1 MVISACPQCIFPWNL
16 VQISLTNTELLIF
29 SSKIKDGGRRHL
41 GFVWVSHVTTHEASF
56 MERTSCKNCYDR
68 LSSFQVIRI
77 WFFFVQAWKSYSRP
91 QNFSF
96 WGILPPKFR
105 GTSLRH
111 PKGTSLSG
119 TTRFVL
125 SLVQIWRTVR
135 PVALAKKPKK
145 EKKTPPRQ
153 WQTGYSPRPPTS
165 PYRSQS
171 LHAGWSPE
179 CSSIFQVLLKSVQ
192 WFWRCGW
199 SNIALSHYFGH
210 CQWLIQQLVLP
221 YKPW

>member
-1 MVISACPQCIFPWNL
+1 
-16 VQISLTNTELLIF
+16 
-29 SSKIKDGGRRHL
+29 
-41 GFVWVSHVTTHEASF
+41 VTTHEASF

-145 EKKTPPRQ
+145 DTTDSGKLVIRPDYPRRRIEVKVCMP
-153 WQTGYSPRPPTS
+153 GGLR
-165 PYRSQS
+165 
-171 LHAGWSPE
+171 
-179 CSSIFQVLLKSVQ
+179 CVVLYFKFYLKSVQ
-192 WFWRCGW
+192 WFWSCGW
-199 SNIALSHYFGH
+199 SKIALPHYFG
-210 CQWLIQQLVLP
+210 QWLIQQLELP
-221 YKPW
+221 Y